1 MEYVNGIK
9 ISVRN
14 EGRPSSILLQGI
26 FVDSFIIMT
35 PTKTRTGAVAV
46 SGTEPNSGDFSGKLG
61 ELEFKEWLCQKVQY
75 RDNGNSET
83 DD

>member
-1 MEYVNGIK
+1 
-9 ISVRN
+9 
-14 EGRPSSILLQGI
+14 
-26 FVDSFIIMT
+26 MT